1 MGGQKK
7 AERVVMSHFA
17 TALIAGVIT
26 TVLVSGVE
34 AAKMSAA
41 ERAALEKT
49 TATCKAEAEDMKFR
63 WHWRKR
69 QKYVQNCILRYA
81 NKQGLDIAEVHK
93 VVDMKSLRLMPAGQ
107 NGCDPMC

>member
-1 MGGQKK
+1 
-7 AERVVMSHFA
+7 
-17 TALIAGVIT
+17 
-26 TVLVSGVE
+26 
-34 AAKMSAA
+34 
-41 ERAALEKT
+41 
-49 TATCKAEAEDMKFR
+49 MKFR

-69 QKYVQNCILRYA
+69 QKYVQNCIIRYA